1 MDNLALPFAVAG
13 IVGSGISAGVAFV
26 FSNAIMGSLG
36 AAPAEHGMRVMQEI
50 NRRVYNAAF
59 MGGFAAATLVCLAAT
74 VVGVLNIRQPWG
86 GLMAAGG
93 LLYVL
98 GVFLVTGTRNVPLN
112 TALDRARAGTPEGH
126 AIWRDYLN
134 RWTRWNH
141 ARTACALFSA
151 LCFAGVVLV
160 R

>member
-1 MDNLALPFAVAG
+1 MNNLALPLAVAG
-13 IVGSGISAGVAFV
+13 TVGSGISAGVAFV
-26 FSNAIMGSLG
+26 FSNAIMGSLA

-59 MGGFAAATLVCLAAT
+59 MGGFAAATLVCLAAA
-74 VVGVLNIRQPWG
+74 VVGVLNLQQRWG
-86 GLMAAGG
+86 APMVAGG

-112 TALDRARAGTPEGH
+112 TALDRAQAGTPEGH
-126 AIWRDYLN
+126 AVWRHYLS

-151 LCFAGVVLV
+151 LWFAGAVLV

>member
-1 MDNLALPFAVAG
+1 MPLALAG
-13 IVGSGISAGVAFV
+13 IVASGLSAGVAFV
-26 FSNAIMGSLG
+26 FSNAIMGSLA

-59 MGGFAAATLVCLAAT
+59 MGGFAVATLVGLAAT
-74 VVGVLNIRQPWG
+74 VVGVLNVQQRWG
-86 GLMAAGG
+86 APMAAGG

-98 GVFLVTGTRNVPLN
+98 GVFVVTGTRNVPLN
-112 TALDRARAGTPEGH
+112 TALDGARAGTPEGH
-126 AIWRDYLN
+126 AVWQDYLS

-141 ARTACALFSA
+141 ARNAFALFSA
-151 LCFAGVVLV
+151 LCFAGAALA